1 MMNEF
6 RHFPFMKN
14 NEIYVRFF
22 IGDKY
27 VDLKLKEVEKLNKD
41 LNEILAYVRRRC
53 KKILTGTHFI

>member
-1 MMNEF
+1 MNEF
-6 RHFPFMKN
+6 RYFPFMKN

-41 LNEILAYVRRRC
+41 LNEIIACDPREDL
-53 KKILTGTHFI
+53 

>member
-1 MMNEF
+1 MNEF

-14 NEIYVRFF
+14 NEIYVRFV

-41 LNEILAYVRRRC
+41 LKEILAC
-53 KKILTGTHFI
+53 DTGEDL

>member
-1 MMNEF
+1 MNEF

-27 VDLKLKEVEKLNKD
+27 VDLKLKDVEKLNKD
-41 LNEILAYVRRRC
+41 LDEIVACDPGEDL
-53 KKILTGTHFI
+53 

>member
-1 MMNEF
+1 MFRLPKEGEMMNEF

-27 VDLKLKEVEKLNKD
+27 VDLKLKEVEKLDED
-41 LNEILAYVRRRC
+41 LKEILACDPRED
-53 KKILTGTHFI
+53 L

>member
-1 MMNEF
+1 MHGLSKEGEIMNEF

-27 VDLKLKEVEKLNKD
+27 VDLKLKEVEKLNED
-41 LNEILAYVRRRC
+41 LKEILAC
-53 KKILTGTHFI
+53 DSGEDL

>member
-1 MMNEF
+1 MNEF

-41 LNEILAYVRRRC
+41 LIYKRLMKLVYRKYGEQIKNCLE
-53 KKILTGTHFI
+53 

>member
-1 MMNEF
+1 MNEF

-41 LNEILAYVRRRC
+41 LNEIIACDPREDLWKR
-53 KKILTGTHFI
+53 

>member
-1 MMNEF
+1 MFRLPKEGEIMNEF

-27 VDLKLKEVEKLNKD
+27 VDLKLKEVEKLNED
-41 LNEILAYVRRRC
+41 LNEIIACDPGEDL
-53 KKILTGTHFI
+53 

>member
-1 MMNEF
+1 MFRLPKEGEIMNEF

-41 LNEILAYVRRRC
+41 LNEIIACDPGEDL
-53 KKILTGTHFI
+53 